1 MLPKILAVL
10 NASFFKI
17 QAMWQTPTL
26 FSVPYPAY
34 RLLIDFLQRDKVFC
48 NDFIPVFRAHEVI
61 LYLKKDTD
69 EKKHLQ
75 QADISYSCT
84 SVAGVV
90 PLKNTGEFTE
100 KRVFVFMKEV
110 GLDMRTVRRKPASE
124 RWDTENMKLLSGVP
138 WRVSED
144 DPNIDGEKINMDVK
158 VMDRHYE
165 EKTKKEAEERVP
177 RRMDITKRV
186 LEICAAGKPTCEKK
200 PCQRMHGYTQKCQGC
215 RAVLLWHASQGH
227 SEGCRAR
234 LEKAARGGPGDRDAV
249 VRIDAYL
256 EKVCSP
262 GMQEAAE
269 RERKK
274 RRHHEPETEA
284 KEEEEVKDPI
294 LRGGRETTQPAGEGD
309 ASMPSGSGGQA
320 EPMRTRR
327 RPREEDEGAGCE
339 EMRFEDAEGDVEIDE
354 VAEEACPRDRCLDA
368 ARDEDSDECGEV
380 FGYAVMRL
388 GRTRNR

>member
-110 GLDMRTVRRKPASE
+110 GCKPSGPPLLVAIETAGVAGLKEPAS
-124 RWDTENMKLLSGVP
+124 WPHLVQWNLSFSV
-138 WRVSED
+138 
-144 DPNIDGEKINMDVK
+144 
-158 VMDRHYE
+158 
-165 EKTKKEAEERVP
+165 
-177 RRMDITKRV
+177 
-186 LEICAAGKPTCEKK
+186 
-200 PCQRMHGYTQKCQGC
+200 
-215 RAVLLWHASQGH
+215 
-227 SEGCRAR
+227 
-234 LEKAARGGPGDRDAV
+234 RG
-249 VRIDAYL
+249 
-256 EKVCSP
+256 
-262 GMQEAAE
+262 
-269 RERKK
+269 
-274 RRHHEPETEA
+274 
-284 KEEEEVKDPI
+284 
-294 LRGGRETTQPAGEGD
+294 
-309 ASMPSGSGGQA
+309 
-320 EPMRTRR
+320 
-327 RPREEDEGAGCE
+327 
-339 EMRFEDAEGDVEIDE
+339 
-354 VAEEACPRDRCLDA
+354 
-368 ARDEDSDECGEV
+368 
-380 FGYAVMRL
+380 
-388 GRTRNR
+388 